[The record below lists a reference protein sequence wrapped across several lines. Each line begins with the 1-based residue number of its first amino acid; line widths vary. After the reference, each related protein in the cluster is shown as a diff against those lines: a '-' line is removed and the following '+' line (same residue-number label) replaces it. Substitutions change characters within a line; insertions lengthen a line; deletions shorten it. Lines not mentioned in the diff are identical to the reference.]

1 MDQDER
7 KRIEQEIRV
16 EVTRRV
22 RAKMGFY
29 WHAAVFAM
37 VNGALAAIN
46 LFYSPETRWFQWPLA
61 AWGCGLIL
69 HWMAVFPRGLS
80 ADMIES
86 EIQRELAK
94 RGLT

>member
-1 MDQDER
+1 MDENER
-7 KRIEQEIRV
+7 KRLEQEIRA
-16 EVTRRV
+16 EVTKRV

-37 VNGALAAIN
+37 VNGGLMAIN
-46 LFYSPETRWFQWPLA
+46 LFYSPGTRWFQWPLA
-61 AWGCGLIL
+61 AWGCGLVL

-80 ADMIES
+80 ADMIED
-86 EIQRELAK
+86 EIKREMAK